1 MIAESTRAAERLRLD
16 AAEVLEQARASAYG
30 DLEPS
35 ACLLVDTLRLC
46 FPTEA
51 DALAALGEACSFV
64 DKDAEADEAA
74 GLAVERWPLPL
85 AELHRRLVAYVGDA
99 LKVDRRL
106 RRDRQPLAWNCFR
119 ALRDGAAWLATAAK
133 LEPRDGHVMRRPGGL
148 RLAPSAFGGER
159 LRAQMLPV
167 APSPGVPSGDVLRIS
182 WEDNGRRVVQS
193 KPGRFGEADCTAEPE

>member
-1 MIAESTRAAERLRLD
+1 MNSGSTQAAERLGLD
-16 AAEVLEQARASAYG
+16 AAEVLERARASAYV
-30 DLEPS
+30 DLEPF
-35 ACLLVDTLRLC
+35 ACLLVDTMRLC

-64 DKDAEADEAA
+64 VNHAEADEAA
-74 GLAVERWPLPL
+74 GLAAEPWPLPA
-85 AELHRRLVAYVGDA
+85 AELHRRLVACVGDV

-106 RRDRQPLAWNCFR
+106 MRDRQPLAWNCFR
-119 ALRDGAAWLATAAK
+119 ALRDGKAWLATAAK
-133 LEPRDGHVMRRPGGL
+133 LELRDGHVMRRPGGL

-159 LRAQMLPV
+159 LRAQVLPV